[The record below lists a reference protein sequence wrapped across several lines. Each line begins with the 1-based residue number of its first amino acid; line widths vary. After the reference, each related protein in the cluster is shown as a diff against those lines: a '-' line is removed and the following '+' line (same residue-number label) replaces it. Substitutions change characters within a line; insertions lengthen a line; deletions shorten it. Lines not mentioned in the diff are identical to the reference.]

1 MKLQPPHPSS
11 LSAGRE
17 GFRLLCYPIDP
28 SGILFFL
35 PASPQVRL
43 HLANEALPPTLIC
56 NIIGYYPLDVTV
68 KWTREE
74 LGGAPVPVSDAS
86 FSSLRQNAEGTYSI
100 SSSLTAEPGS
110 AGATY
115 TCQVI
120 HISREEPFV
129 NSTWAAPP
137 GTGVP
142 TSTLGLWLSYLQ
154 LIFGLV
160 LLPTTL
166 CSFTVSAS
174 FEGSSLHSCHHHP
187 ETSGRP
193 RCQGTR
199 QCAGDEGWI
208 TPDPALKE
216 LSPVGGTD

>member
-1 MKLQPPHPSS
+1 MDSSPPLGTPLRIKLQPPHPSS

-17 GFRLLCYPIDP
+17 GFRLLCCPIDP

-35 PASPQVRL
+35 PASPKVRL
-43 HLANEALPPTLIC
+43 GLANEALPPTLIC
-56 NIIGYYPLDVTV
+56 NIAGYYPVDVTV
-68 KWTREE
+68 TWTREE

-86 FSSLRQNAEGTYSI
+86 FSSLRQSPEGTYSI

-115 TCQVI
+115 TCQVA
-120 HISREEPFV
+120 HISLDEPIV
-129 NSTWAAPP
+129 TSAWAAPP

-142 TSTLGLWLSYLQ
+142 SSPTSTLGLWLSCLQ

-174 FEGSSLHSCHHHP
+174 FQGSSLHSCHH
-187 ETSGRP
+187 TS
-193 RCQGTR
+193 
-199 QCAGDEGWI
+199 
-208 TPDPALKE
+208 
-216 LSPVGGTD
+216 